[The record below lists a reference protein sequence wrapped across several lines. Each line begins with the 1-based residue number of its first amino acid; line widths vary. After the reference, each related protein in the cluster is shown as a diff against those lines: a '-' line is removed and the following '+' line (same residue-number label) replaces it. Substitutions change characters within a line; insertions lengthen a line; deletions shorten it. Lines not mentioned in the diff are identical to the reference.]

1 MKLSPSAFCL
11 LAPPIVADV
20 PGVSARSLAIAA
32 LAGAAL
38 LLCGCIASGE
48 GRAIDSES
56 GQPIAGVRVLFKC
69 EVATNIESSRT
80 LDEFVSITDERGVYR
95 FSLSQ
100 TRRCDHGV
108 LRASKPGYV
117 VMSFPFEL
125 VWNSVGGYTFQLAPE
140 AEATMRRLRI
150 LHGATVKTAANAR
163 TAPFE
168 SPKAEYEWTYLRF
181 MQSKTIASTPGE
193 KAFVVE
199 NYCARLAALDG
210 HLSPQ
215 ERAAFLG
222 RKEWVSVGSQT
233 FQVTFDY
240 AEQVA
245 AWCKASV

>member
-1 MKLSPSAFCL
+1 MPARLTPG
-11 LAPPIVADV
+11 LAP
-20 PGVSARSLAIAA
+20 AA
-32 LAGAAL
+32 LAVAAV
-38 LLCGCIASGE
+38 LLCGCIEAGE

-56 GQPIAGVRVLFKC
+56 GRPINGVHVLFKC
-69 EVATNIESSRT
+69 EVGTNIESSRT
-80 LDEFVSITDERGVYR
+80 VDEFESITDERGVYR

-125 VWNSVGGYTFQLAPE
+125 VWKSVDGYTFQLAPE
-140 AEATMRRLRI
+140 AEATLRRLRI
-150 LHGATVKTAANAR
+150 LHGTTVKTAANAR

-181 MQSKTIASTPGE
+181 MQSKTIARTPGE

-199 NYCARLAALDG
+199 NYCGRLAALDG
-210 HLSPQ
+210 QLSPQ
-215 ERAAFLG
+215 ERAGFLG

-233 FQVTFDY
+233 FQVTFDH
-240 AEQVA
+240 AAQVA
-245 AWCKASV
+245 AWCKASSK